1 MGLMALS
8 LMTVIMC
15 IFKNVCL
22 GAAQQRNPLL
32 SSRLQPFRLL
42 QFFLLTQR
50 MSWLI
55 TVTHTTL
62 RVSKPV
68 ICPRWT
74 LQWGNSCLSLKSPS
88 VPWPLLVTPPRCDCD
103 VLPEPQQ
110 QPRQPPADGY
120 IQPGYCAQELAVK
133 EMEEAISPREALAL
147 LNTGWQS
154 VFPRA
159 WQSSSQHF
167 PPKRLH
173 PSVRCNRRN
182 ERSDFSPDRVS

>member
-1 MGLMALS
+1 
-8 LMTVIMC
+8 
-15 IFKNVCL
+15 
-22 GAAQQRNPLL
+22 
-32 SSRLQPFRLL
+32 
-42 QFFLLTQR
+42 

-55 TVTHTTL
+55 TITHTAL
-62 RVSKPV
+62 SASKPL
-68 ICPRWT
+68 ICHRWT
-74 LQWGNSCLSLKSPS
+74 SPRGNSCLSLKSPS
-88 VPWPLLVTPPRCDCD
+88 VPWPPLVTPPRCDLD
-103 VLPEPQQ
+103 ILPEPQQ

-120 IQPGYCAQELAVK
+120 IQPGYGAQELAVK

-147 LNTGWQS
+147 LSTGWQN

-173 PSVRCNRRN
+173 PSVRYNRRN

>member
-1 MGLMALS
+1 MFRCCSVEKSTLS
-8 LMTVIMC
+8 LQASTIQ
-15 IFKNVCL
+15 
-22 GAAQQRNPLL
+22 AASVL
-32 SSRLQPFRLL
+32 SADTEDELAHYNHSYGLEGVQASD
-42 QFFLLTQR
+42 LT
-50 MSWLI
+50 S
-55 TVTHTTL
+55 
-62 RVSKPV
+62 P
-68 ICPRWT
+68 
-74 LQWGNSCLSLKSPS
+74 WGNSCLSLKSPS
-88 VPWPLLVTPPRCDCD
+88 VPWPPLVTPPRCDRD

-120 IQPGYCAQELAVK
+120 IQPGYGAQELAVK

-182 ERSDFSPDRVS
+182 ERSDFSPDRMS